1 MTDIIYARFSSIGT
15 RNKYRVLTSD
25 RTSVLLDTVRLFSIG
40 IADVTYLQIVTPD
53 SVYIFYLKIMIDE
66 LTGVVPIRPIVPID
80 EIAVFSNSGI
90 YHVNAN
96 MALFWSIEYKHKMI
110 SIVHDNNN

>member
-1 MTDIIYARFSSIGT
+1 
-15 RNKYRVLTSD
+15 
-25 RTSVLLDTVRLFSIG
+25 
-40 IADVTYLQIVTPD
+40 
-53 SVYIFYLKIMIDE
+53 MIDE